1 MFQVFLHMS
10 LIMRQEE
17 EEFNMNNKNEDDI
30 QRMSFRMLE
39 MEDVR
44 GHLGRPRTCSTIVE
58 EAS

>member
-30 QRMSFRMLE
+30 QRTSFRMLE
-39 MEDVR
+39 ME
-44 GHLGRPRTCSTIVE
+44 E
-58 EAS
+58 E